1 MLRQMFLKAVG
12 SAKTGF
18 TRLDRLSGGRLA
30 VLPNAFQSY
39 ADSRASEAAASI
51 AYYAL
56 FSLFPLLLLLLA
68 GLTFIVERDSARRQL
83 LAYIDILLP
92 VSQSVII
99 TYLDKV
105 LQEAPTF
112 GLIALVGLL
121 WSSTGAFSTL
131 AVNINRAWSEGQV
144 RNFLAAR
151 LVGIIMIGVVVGFL
165 ILSLLVTTGL
175 DLLARFQL
183 PIGSSLLFY
192 ESLLFIVLADLLPFL
207 ARLLIFWG
215 LYLWVPTLRV
225 PWRAAFAGGL
235 VVTFLWELITRLFTL
250 YLSSPFARFESVY
263 GSLGALIVL
272 MLWIYMA
279 SSIILFGAHLT
290 ASLTKTRPAPEVI
303 STVQK
308 SSQASA
314 SSQK

>member
-1 MLRQMFLKAVG
+1 MPRQMLLKAVG

-30 VLPNAFQSY
+30 VLQNAFQSY
-39 ADSRASEAAASI
+39 ADSRAGEAAASI

-68 GLTFIVERDSARRQL
+68 GLTVIVERDSARRQL

-131 AVNINRAWSEGQV
+131 AVNINRA
-144 RNFLAAR
+144 
-151 LVGIIMIGVVVGFL
+151 
-165 ILSLLVTTGL
+165 
-175 DLLARFQL
+175 
-183 PIGSSLLFY
+183 
-192 ESLLFIVLADLLPFL
+192 
-207 ARLLIFWG
+207 
-215 LYLWVPTLRV
+215 
-225 PWRAAFAGGL
+225 
-235 VVTFLWELITRLFTL
+235 
-250 YLSSPFARFESVY
+250 
-263 GSLGALIVL
+263 
-272 MLWIYMA
+272 
-279 SSIILFGAHLT
+279 
-290 ASLTKTRPAPEVI
+290 
-303 STVQK
+303 
-308 SSQASA
+308 
-314 SSQK
+314 